1 MKKVILPLNEE
12 VQKKIFTKIK
22 SENNQ
27 SDLSLLN
34 CITEIIQFSTI
45 VSNSFELHF
54 SRYKLSQPGFLTI
67 MLLYSDNENDW
78 TAIRLAKEL
87 GVKPPT
93 MTGILDTLEKNDF
106 IERTPSKEDR
116 RVIQVTLSKNGI
128 KQLKKILPD
137 HLQRISSAFQSFDE
151 NFQNKQQKVFSMILD
166 SLEKLN
172 GKES

>member
-1 MKKVILPLNEE
+1 MKKVILPPNEE

-128 KQLKKILPD
+128 KQIKKILPD

-151 NFQNKQQKVFSMILD
+151 NLQTKQQKVFSTILD
-166 SLEKLN
+166 SLETLN
-172 GKES
+172 RKES

>member
-1 MKKVILPLNEE
+1 M
-12 VQKKIFTKIK
+12 
-22 SENNQ
+22 
-27 SDLSLLN
+27 LN

-128 KQLKKILPD
+128 KQIKKILPD

-151 NFQNKQQKVFSMILD
+151 NLQTKQQKVFSTILD
-166 SLEKLN
+166 SLETLN
-172 GKES
+172 RKES

>member
-1 MKKVILPLNEE
+1 MKKVILPPNEE

-128 KQLKKILPD
+128 KQIKKILPD

-151 NFQNKQQKVFSMILD
+151 NLQTKQQKVFSTILD
-166 SLEKLN
+166 SLETLN

>member
-1 MKKVILPLNEE
+1 MKKTILPPNKE

-45 VSNSFELHF
+45 VSTSFELHF

-67 MLLYSDNENDW
+67 MLLYSDNESDW

-106 IERTPSKEDR
+106 IQRTPSKEDR

-137 HLQRISSAFQSFDE
+137 HLQRIYSAFQLFDV
-151 NFQNKQQKVFSMILD
+151 NFQTKQRKLFSMILE
-166 SLEKLN
+166 SLENLN
-172 GKES
+172 KKES

>member
-1 MKKVILPLNEE
+1 MKKVILPPNEE

-151 NFQNKQQKVFSMILD
+151 NLQTKQQKVFSTILD
-166 SLEKLN
+166 SLETLN
-172 GKES
+172 RKES

>member
-1 MKKVILPLNEE
+1 MKKTILPPNKE

-45 VSNSFELHF
+45 VSTSFELHF

-128 KQLKKILPD
+128 KQIKKILPD

-151 NFQNKQQKVFSMILD
+151 NLQTKQQKVFSTILD

>member
-1 MKKVILPLNEE
+1 MKKVILPPNEE

-54 SRYKLSQPGFLTI
+54 SRYKLTQPGFLTI

-128 KQLKKILPD
+128 KQIKKILPD

-151 NFQNKQQKVFSMILD
+151 NLQTKQQKVFSTILD

>member
-1 MKKVILPLNEE
+1 MKKVILPPNEE

>member
-1 MKKVILPLNEE
+1 MKKVILPPNEE

-128 KQLKKILPD
+128 KQIKKILPD

-151 NFQNKQQKVFSMILD
+151 NLQTKQQKVFSTILD